1 MTRIPLRL
9 CAAAT
14 LLVAA
19 CSADAPARGG
29 DAGLQPDADAS
40 GDTALLGARTVQ
52 IARFDLVPVRRMPWR
67 DATRVP
73 ARLTLAPTATQRL
86 GAIAEG
92 RITRVHVLPG
102 DVVRRGQVLVRIHSH
117 EMMDARAKLAQARI
131 LRQQAEADLALA
143 TSQADRAERLHAAR
157 ALALAD
163 LERART
169 MQLDA
174 QARRDAAQAELDRAR
189 GMEELLLG
197 DGPLPPDYDEH
208 DVLIRSPIDGVVVTR
223 DAQEGVVA
231 TVGMPLVTVSRT
243 SELWMQVHVPET
255 AAAVARVGTQIRFT
269 VTALGD
275 RTFNARVVRVAPAV
289 DTLTRT
295 IELQAVVTSR
305 DAALKPEL
313 FATAELGGAPGAPT
327 WVVPASAI
335 QALEGDT
342 VVIAADRRGEGL
354 KLEAVR
360 VRTGRRTG
368 EWVELLSGVDTTRA
382 VVTGGAAIAKAEI
395 LKRRGG

>member
-189 GMEELLLG
+189 GMEEHLLG

>member
-1 MTRIPLRL
+1 
-9 CAAAT
+9 
-14 LLVAA
+14 
-19 CSADAPARGG
+19 
-29 DAGLQPDADAS
+29 
-40 GDTALLGARTVQ
+40 
-52 IARFDLVPVRRMPWR
+52 
-67 DATRVP
+67 
-73 ARLTLAPTATQRL
+73 
-86 GAIAEG
+86 
-92 RITRVHVLPG
+92 
-102 DVVRRGQVLVRIHSH
+102 
-117 EMMDARAKLAQARI
+117 
-131 LRQQAEADLALA
+131 
-143 TSQADRAERLHAAR
+143 
-157 ALALAD
+157 
-163 LERART
+163 
-169 MQLDA
+169 
-174 QARRDAAQAELDRAR
+174 
-189 GMEELLLG
+189 
-197 DGPLPPDYDEH
+197 
-208 DVLIRSPIDGVVVTR
+208 
-223 DAQEGVVA
+223 
-231 TVGMPLVTVSRT
+231 
-243 SELWMQVHVPET
+243 
-255 AAAVARVGTQIRFT
+255 

>member
-102 DVVRRGQVLVRIHSH
+102 DMVRRGQVLVRIHSH

-169 MQLDA
+169 MRLDA

-189 GMEELLLG
+189 GMEEHLLG